1 MQRYW
6 DYSEK
11 ERAAMTEEQV
21 EQLLGYELME
31 RGVLKVDPPAI
42 QTMLPVDMPKRRVFS
57 LAETDQYGNAKPIGI
72 SFDTIG
78 QAEACLAAVPMMRV
92 HEWNVEQHVAPI
104 KGITVI
110 AEELPDTAAVLAAKA
125 TTDDN
130 RRRKN
135 ENDEAQRQYEAAV
148 KKVSDATSDV
158 WSDWHDCRR
167 KADEAKKIRDTF
179 DEYKRMTGGNEEMA
193 RAFLAKAFDASEIEE
208 ALAA

>member
-21 EQLLGYELME
+21 EVLLGYELME
-31 RGVLKVDPPAI
+31 KGVLKVDLPVVHD
-42 QTMLPVDMPKRRVFS
+42 MLPVDMPKRRIFS
-57 LAETDQYGNAKPIGI
+57 LAEIDQHGTTKPIGV
-72 SFDTIG
+72 SFETIA
-78 QAEACLAAVPMMRV
+78 QAEACLTFNPLKRVDEWNTEHHVASCNMTIIAEMLPDAAAV
-92 HEWNVEQHVAPI
+92 I
-104 KGITVI
+104 
-110 AEELPDTAAVLAAKA
+110 AAKA

-130 RRRKN
+130 RRRKA
-135 ENDEAQRQYEAAV
+135 ENDEAQRRYEQEL
-148 KKVSDATSDV
+148 KKVNDATSGV

-179 DEYKRMTGGNEEMA
+179 DEYKRMTGGNEELA
-193 RAFLAKAFDASEIEE
+193 RAFLAKAFEANEIEE